1 MAGRQE
7 GKEMIYEA
15 DSDGKGQVANLLAA
29 NSEREMCGKWNALLG
44 PLELIQRE
52 RGSAGQTA
60 VPLGA
65 SSAMEGSA

>member
-15 DSDGKGQVANLLAA
+15 DSDGRGQVANLMAA
-29 NSEREMCGKWNALLG
+29 NSERERCGKWNALLG
-44 PLELIQRE
+44 PDLEGG
-52 RGSAGQTA
+52 GSAGETA

-65 SSAMEGSA
+65 S